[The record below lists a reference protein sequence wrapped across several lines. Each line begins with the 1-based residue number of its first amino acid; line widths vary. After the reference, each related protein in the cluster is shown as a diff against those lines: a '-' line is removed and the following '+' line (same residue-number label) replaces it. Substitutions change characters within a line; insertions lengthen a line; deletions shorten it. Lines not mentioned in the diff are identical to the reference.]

1 LRGRFITFEGGEGS
15 GKSTQI
21 KRLES
26 WLLSRGIGVV
36 LTREPGGVEEAEAL
50 RNLLLQGAADRW
62 DPISET
68 LLFQAAR
75 IQHVRHKILPALE
88 RGYWVLCDRF
98 LDSTL
103 VYQGIGKGVSQE
115 WIRDLYLRS
124 MPDIFPDLTI
134 LLDIDVAAGLYR
146 AKARAD
152 KEQRFENMQL
162 SFHEKVRQGFLAI
175 AESEPI
181 RLKVIDASG
190 TQDEVTARIVE
201 FVRSKYNLPE

>member
-1 LRGRFITFEGGEGS
+1 
-15 GKSTQI
+15 
-21 KRLES
+21 LES

-152 KEQRFENMQL
+152 KEQRFENMHL

>member
-152 KEQRFENMQL
+152 KEQRFENMHL

>member
-1 LRGRFITFEGGEGS
+1 MRGRFITFEGGEGS

-152 KEQRFENMQL
+152 KEQRFENMHL

>member
-1 LRGRFITFEGGEGS
+1 MRGRFITFEGGEGS